1 MDELETFSKNPSRLK
16 AYCQQLHEIE
26 NRADEVYEL
35 FIMQLFNEETDCI
48 ELMKTKEIMQEL
60 EKTTDAADHVGKL
73 LKNIIVKYA

>member
-16 AYCQQLHEIE
+16 DYCQELHEIE
-26 NRADEVYEL
+26 NHADEVYDL

-48 ELMKTKEIMQEL
+48 ELIKTKEIMQEL

-73 LKNIIVKYA
+73 LRNIIVKYA

>member
-16 AYCQQLHEIE
+16 DYCQKLHEIE
-26 NRADEVYEL
+26 NHADEVYDL

-48 ELMKTKEIMQEL
+48 ELIKTKEIMQEL

-73 LKNIIVKYA
+73 LRNIIVKYA